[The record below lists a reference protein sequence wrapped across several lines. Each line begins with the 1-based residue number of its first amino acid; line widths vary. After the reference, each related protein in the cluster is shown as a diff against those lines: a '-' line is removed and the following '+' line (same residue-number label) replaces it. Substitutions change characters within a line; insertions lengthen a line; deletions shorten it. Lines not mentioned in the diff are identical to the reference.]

1 MWHKAR
7 TQRSQGV
14 VGWPCVGASPK
25 IVFSTC
31 LGEAVLKVSNAQRRC
46 KEKTWPLGQ
55 VAWPAG
61 MTSGPHAPNLQ
72 SQHRLTPPINTL
84 VLPL

>member
-14 VGWPCVGASPK
+14 AGWPCVGVSPK
-25 IVFSTC
+25 TIFSTC

-55 VAWPAG
+55 VAW
-61 MTSGPHAPNLQ
+61 TVSY
-72 SQHRLTPPINTL
+72 PIPRKRERSLHTCAQNVQITRI
-84 VLPL
+84 VTI